1 MTPHRVPNV
10 GLKRGN
16 LFEVITRKG
25 GDRREAG
32 RKQRRDRVVEKSR
45 RRRKFMVIHDYSRS
59 VAFQV

>member
-32 RKQRRDRVVEKSR
+32 RNHWRGWVVEKSR
-45 RRRKFMVIHDYSRS
+45 RRRKFMVIHEHLRS
-59 VAFQV
+59 FAF